1 VLRAILGFARRSRKP
16 RQPAETAREYLERH
30 DVMPELA
37 EALEALEALET
48 ECYGPGDPVPVRTSR
63 AVQLFAGSQPGVTP
77 RPARGRD

>member
-37 EALEALEALET
+37 EALEALET